1 MEANSR
7 TPSLAFSSRSQ
18 REGEDGPQTAGFFHR
33 PIRPVKPRQKTSFE
47 VPDRYVIRDDEA
59 GPYLSC
65 LEAPELMVR
74 IDRDLS
80 LTAGAARKADEG
92 TIFLDGVAQG
102 EPFMDLERRVY
113 NLDHHEGCVRH
124 FTLSTCEQALVLV
137 ARGLDLREKPW
148 QVYAN
153 DPDLDVVLAVWLLC
167 NSMHLQAQDSLIR
180 SAVVPLVRLEGLIDS
195 HGLELYE
202 LSGYPRQM
210 VDEITGS
217 LESLRETEVRLK
229 AEGEWEATD
238 LLKYLR
244 DQLHLIDEMVYPAD
258 FFEAFRGI
266 EELAKTELTDNRI
279 AVVCRSD
286 CGIYE
291 LEKELKRLYGK
302 RLGVVGLQKRPG
314 VYTLRQVDPFLPVD
328 LNEAYRKLNVLDPA
342 VRGGGSSNRWG
353 GSGEIGGSPRKTGTT
368 LSPVDI
374 AEAVKLAYRR
384 PGMWERIRSIAL
396 AVVLSG
402 LPMLAGWLVVVWNR
416 VIAEPRG
423 LFADRQLEFL
433 AMSSAVAIGSLLV
446 LGRRRRR
453 RVFGLQMP
461 EGRGWSLM
469 APAVAVGG
477 LAGGVWI
484 FLQSWL
490 QAGTLHSLGTPQV
503 LALMGFPLLAEVVF
517 RGVAHGVMVHDFS
530 IQHSQGRWF
539 LSWPVAISTL
549 LFVIWTLILRPL
561 VITDL
566 WRPGLSAW
574 ILPFGAL
581 VSGVA
586 LGMARERSGSLLAS
600 LGLHYLA
607 VAIGLIIVLILR

>member
-7 TPSLAFSSRSQ
+7 TPSLAFPSRSQ
-18 REGEDGPQTAGFFHR
+18 REAEDGPHTGGFFHR
-33 PIRPVKPRQKTSFE
+33 PIRPVKPRQTKSFE
-47 VPDRYVIRDDEA
+47 VPDRYVIREDEA
-59 GPYLSC
+59 GLYLSC
-65 LEAPELMVR
+65 LEAPELMIRV
-74 IDRDLS
+74 DRDHS

-92 TIFLDGVAQG
+92 AIFLDGVAQG

-153 DPDLDVVLAVWLLC
+153 EPDLDVVLAVWVLC
-167 NSMHLQAQDSLIR
+167 NSMHLQAQDSSIR

-202 LSGYPRQM
+202 LSGYPPQM
-210 VDEITGS
+210 VEEITGS
-217 LESLRETEVRLK
+217 LESLRETEQQLK
-229 AEGEWEATD
+229 ADGEWGATD

-244 DQLHLIDEMVYPAD
+244 DQLHLLDEMVYPAD

-291 LEKELKRLYGK
+291 LEKDLKRLYGK
-302 RLGVVGLQKRPG
+302 RLGVVGLQTRPG
-314 VYTLRQVDPFLPVD
+314 VYTLRQVDPFLSVD

-342 VRGGGSSNRWG
+342 VQGGGSNNRWG
-353 GSGEIGGSPRKTGTT
+353 GSGEIGGSPRKTGTS

-384 PGMWERIRSIAL
+384 PGMWDRVRSIAL
-396 AVVLSG
+396 AVALSG
-402 LPMLAGWLVVVWNR
+402 LPMVAGWLVVVWNR
-416 VIAEPRG
+416 VIEEPRN
-423 LFADRQLEFL
+423 LFADRELEFL
-433 AMSSAVAIGSLLV
+433 AMSSAVAIVCLLV

-453 RVFGLQMP
+453 RVFGLQKP

-469 APAVAVGG
+469 APAVILGG
-477 LAGGVWI
+477 LAGGIWV
-484 FLQSWL
+484 FLQPWL
-490 QAGTLHSLGTPQV
+490 QAGAPGSLGIPQL
-503 LALMGFPLLAEVVF
+503 LALVGFPLLAEIVF

-530 IQHSQGRWF
+530 IQHAQGRWF

-549 LFVIWTLILRPL
+549 LFVVWTLILRPL
-561 VITDL
+561 VITDF
-566 WRPGLSAW
+566 WWPGLSTW
-574 ILPFGAL
+574 ILLLGAT
-581 VSGVA
+581 VAGVA

-607 VAIGLIIVLILR
+607 VVFALVILSILR

>member
-1 MEANSR
+1 MEAKSR
-7 TPSLAFSSRSQ
+7 TPSLAFSSRP
-18 REGEDGPQTAGFFHR
+18 EPGAEDGLQTAGFFHR
-33 PIRPVKPRQKTSFE
+33 PVRPVKPRQERSFE
-47 VPDRYVIRDDEA
+47 VPDRYVIREDEA

-74 IDRDLS
+74 VDRDMS
-80 LTAGAARKADEG
+80 LTAGAARKAEEG

-102 EPFMDLERRVY
+102 EPFLDLERRVY

-153 DPDLDVVLAVWLLC
+153 EPDLDVVLAVWVLC
-167 NSMHLQAQDSLIR
+167 NSMHLQGEDSAIR
-180 SAVVPLVRLEGLIDS
+180 SAVVPLVRLESLIDS
-195 HGLELYE
+195 HGLELAE
-202 LSGYPRQM
+202 LSGYPRQV
-210 VDEITGS
+210 VDELTGS
-217 LESLRETEVRLK
+217 LDTLRETELKLK
-229 AEGEWEATD
+229 AEGEWGSVD

-244 DQLHLIDEMVYPAD
+244 DELRLVDQMVYPAD

-266 EELAKTELTDNRI
+266 EELAKAELSDNRI
-279 AVVCRSD
+279 AVICRSD

-302 RLGVVGLQKRPG
+302 RLGVVGLQKRSG

-328 LNEAYRKLNVLDPA
+328 LTEAYRKLNVLDPA
-342 VRGGGSSNRWG
+342 VQGGGSSNRWG
-353 GSGEIGGSPRKTGTT
+353 GSGEIGGSPRKTGTA

-384 PGMWERIRSIAL
+384 PGVWERARSIGL
-396 AVVLSG
+396 AVVLSA
-402 LPMLAGWLVVVWNR
+402 LPMVAGWLVVVWNR
-416 VIAEPRG
+416 VLEDPRA
-423 LFADRQLEFL
+423 LFADRLLEFL
-433 AMSSAVAIGSLLV
+433 AMSSAIAICCLLV

-453 RVFGLQMP
+453 RVFGLQLP

-469 APAVAVGG
+469 APAVALGG
-477 LAGGVWI
+477 LAGGAWV

-490 QAGTLHSLGTPQV
+490 QAGTLASLGMPQL
-503 LALMGFPLLAEVVF
+503 LALVGFPLLAEIVF
-517 RGVAHGVMVHDFS
+517 RGVAHGVMIDDFS
-530 IQHSQGRWF
+530 IQHSRGRWF

-549 LFVIWTLILRPL
+549 LFVVWTLVLRPL
-561 VITDL
+561 AITDL
-566 WRPGLSAW
+566 WWPQLSPW
-574 ILPFGAL
+574 ILPLGAA

-600 LGLHYLA
+600 LGLHYMA
-607 VAIGLIIVLILR
+607 VAIALAIVSIFR